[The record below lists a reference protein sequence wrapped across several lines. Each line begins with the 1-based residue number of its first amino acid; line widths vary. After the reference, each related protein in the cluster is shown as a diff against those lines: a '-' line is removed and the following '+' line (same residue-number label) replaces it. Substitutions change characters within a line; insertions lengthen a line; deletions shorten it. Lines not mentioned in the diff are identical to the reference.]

1 MAAPSACGKAEE
13 VTKMKISHQHPSGLS
28 AEDQRQLLIS
38 LHGQCIAAIRSID
51 SGRIYMATGIPKGA
65 TRGR

>member
-28 AEDQRQLLIS
+28 VEDQRQQLIS
-38 LHGQCIAAIRSID
+38 LHGQCIAAIRGMD
-51 SGRIYMATGIPKGA
+51 SGRMYMSTGSPKVE